1 MNVRKRIEESPRPA
15 APGAMPD
22 RDELR
27 RRTAEMAYSLYLR
40 RDRAPGH
47 DLEDWLEAER
57 LVREELAAS
66 VRRSPGRQR
75 TTLSH

>member
-1 MNVRKRIEESPRPA
+1 MNARKKIEESPRAA

-27 RRTAEMAYSLYLR
+27 RRTAEKAYSLYLR
-40 RDRAPGH
+40 RGRAPGH

-57 LVREELAAS
+57 LVREEVAAPAQ
-66 VRRSPGRQR
+66 RSPGRQR
-75 TTLSH
+75 ATLTH

>member
-1 MNVRKRIEESPRPA
+1 MKARKKIEESPRPA

-27 RRTAEMAYSLYLR
+27 RRTAEKAYSLYLR

-57 LVREELAAS
+57 LVREEMAAP
-66 VRRSPGRQR
+66 VQRSPGRQR
-75 TTLSH
+75 SSLTH

>member
-1 MNVRKRIEESPRPA
+1 MNARKKSEGSPRPA

-22 RDELR
+22 SDELR
-27 RRTAEMAYSLYLR
+27 RRTAEKAYSLYLR

-47 DLEDWLEAER
+47 DLEDWLQAER
-57 LVREELAAS
+57 LVREEMTAP
-66 VRRSPGRQR
+66 VQRSSGHRR

>member
-1 MNVRKRIEESPRPA
+1 MNARKQTQKSPRPA
-15 APGAMPD
+15 APTPMPD
-22 RDELR
+22 GDALR
-27 RRTAEMAYSLYLR
+27 RQVAERAYSLYVAR
-40 RDRAPGH
+40 GRAPGH
-47 DLEDWLEAER
+47 ELEDWLEAER

>member
-1 MNVRKRIEESPRPA
+1 MKARKKIEESPRPA
-15 APGAMPD
+15 ARGAMPD

-27 RRTAEMAYSLYLR
+27 RRTAEKAYSLYLR

-57 LVREELAAS
+57 LVREEMAAP
-66 VRRSPGRQR
+66 VQRSPGRQR
-75 TTLSH
+75 TALTH

>member
-1 MNVRKRIEESPRPA
+1 MNTRKKSEESSRQA

-40 RDRAPGH
+40 RGRAPGH

-57 LVREELAAS
+57 LVREEMAAP

-75 TTLSH
+75 TTLTH

>member
-1 MNVRKRIEESPRPA
+1 MNARKKIEEPRRPA

-57 LVREELAAS
+57 LVREEMTAPMQ
-66 VRRSPGRQR
+66 RSPGRQR
-75 TTLSH
+75 TALTH

>member
-1 MNVRKRIEESPRPA
+1 MNARKKSEESPRPA
-15 APGAMPD
+15 APAAMPG

-27 RRTAEMAYSLYLR
+27 RRTAEKAYSLYLA

-57 LVREELAAS
+57 LVLAESAAA
-66 VRRSPGRQR
+66 VRRAPSRQR